1 MASSG
6 TLNLKLLVHLILC
19 LCLALAIDS
28 STDIVGRKCACND
41 KPCLE
46 TNNTCVLQNPDA
58 LCIAMKMRNEQQQEV
73 SLLMC
78 EEDPKGPPERR
89 FPCQNPEPSPYYM
102 SKCCVE
108 QDYCNR
114 ELIKDMQLLPLP
126 TSQPTELCNLK
137 PDYGDC
143 TMEAFV
149 WYYNISLNDCRQFV
163 YSGCGGNDNKF
174 YSKGSCL
181 RRCEYFN
188 SKPDSSPISM
198 VNLSLAIAI
207 PVTIICLAAFFLM
220 AVRWYLL
227 QKSARQSI
235 TRLEVPLISG
245 QGSQV
250 IPMGWTLN
258 DLHNTATSSS
268 GSGLPL
274 LVQRTIARQIT
285 LVDCIGKGR
294 YGEVYKGR
302 WRGEYVAVKIFSSR
316 EERSWFREAEIYQT
330 VMLRHEN
337 ILGFIAADNKDS
349 GMVTQLLLITDYM
362 ENGSLFD
369 YLNMTTLDTAGMIRL
384 AYSTANG
391 LAHLHVEIVGMQGK
405 PAIAHRDL
413 KSKNILVKRNGQC
426 AIADLGLAVRH
437 DSERDT
443 VDIAPNNRIGT
454 KRYLPPEVLD
464 DTINVNH
471 FEAFKR
477 ADVYSLGL
485 VFWEIARRCSIGGIY
500 EEYRLPYYD
509 MVPCD
514 PSIEDMRKVVVNDR
528 QRPTVP
534 NRWNNVEPLR
544 VLAKV
549 MKECWYHSAA
559 ARLTALRIKKTLDN
573 LRVAEDVKL

>member
-1 MASSG
+1 MSWVGVFRQCAV
-6 TLNLKLLVHLILC
+6 LLVFPC
-19 LCLALAIDS
+19 LVLGN
-28 STDIVGRKCACND
+28 VGRKCAYND
-41 KPCLE
+41 NGHREK
-46 TNNTCVLQNPDA
+46 NGTCVLENPEGI
-58 LCIAMKMRNEQQQEV
+58 CIAMKIRDENQKEMT
-73 SLLMC
+73 LLLC
-78 EEDPKGPPERR
+78 EDNPKGPPERR
-89 FPCQNPEPSPYYM
+89 FGCLNPQPNTYYM
-102 SKCCVE
+102 SMCCSDT
-108 QDYCNR
+108 DYCNR
-114 ELIKDMQLLPLP
+114 ELIKDMKLLPLP
-126 TSQPTELCNLK
+126 TEEPKIERCTMK
-137 PDYGDC
+137 PLYGDC
-143 TMEAFV
+143 NSQVNV
-149 WYYNISLNDCRQFV
+149 WFYNMTVDQCQPYI
-163 YSGCGGNDNKF
+163 YSGCGGTDNIF
-174 YSKGSCL
+174 YDEDFCTRSCKG
-181 RRCEYFN
+181 FN
-188 SKPDSSPISM
+188 SPPSEKISM
-198 VNLSLAIAI
+198 VNLALAIAI
-207 PVTIICLAAFFLM
+207 PITIFCLAALFLM
-220 AVRWYLL
+220 TVRWYLWQRSTTHGRSHNDL
-227 QKSARQSI
+227 
-235 TRLEVPLISG
+235 PLICGHHSPG
-245 QGSQV
+245 
-250 IPMGWTLN
+250 IPVGWTLS
-258 DLHNTATSSS
+258 DIHNTATSSS

-285 LVDCIGKGR
+285 LIECIGKGR

-349 GMVTQLLLITDYM
+349 GMVTQLLLVTDHM

-369 YLNMTTLDTAGMIRL
+369 YLNMTTVDTAGMIRL

-413 KSKNILVKRNGQC
+413 KTKNILVKRNGQC

-437 DSERDT
+437 DSEKDT

-509 MVPCD
+509 MVPSD
-514 PSIEDMRKVVVNDR
+514 PSIEDMRKVVVGDR
-528 QRPTVP
+528 QRPTIP

>member
-1 MASSG
+1 MASIG
-6 TLNLKLLVHLILC
+6 MLNLMLIFIILCPCLILGT
-19 LCLALAIDS
+19 DT
-28 STDIVGRKCACND
+28 STGAVGRKCACND

-46 TNNTCVLQNPDA
+46 TNHTCVLQNPNA
-58 LCIAMKMRNEQQQEV
+58 LCIAMKMRDDSQREV

-78 EEDPKGPPERR
+78 EEDPKGPEERP
-89 FPCQNPEPSPYYM
+89 FPCQNPESNPYYM
-102 SKCCVE
+102 SKCCVD

-114 ELIKDMQLLPLP
+114 ELVKDMHLEPLP
-126 TSQPTELCNLK
+126 TTQPTVCNLK
-137 PDYGDC
+137 PAFGDC
-143 TMEAFV
+143 DMEAFL
-149 WYYNISLNDCRQFV
+149 WYYNTTLNDCQQFV

-174 YSKGSCL
+174 YTKDSCL
-181 RRCEYFN
+181 RQCHDYKA
-188 SKPDSSPISM
+188 KPDEPISM

-227 QKSARQSI
+227 QKSASRPIRMQ
-235 TRLEVPLISG
+235 VPLIPG
-245 QGSQV
+245 TGSQV
-250 IPMGWTLN
+250 IPMGWNLT

-302 WRGEYVAVKIFSSR
+302 WRGEHVAVKIFSSR

-349 GMVTQLLLITDYM
+349 GMVTQLLLVTDYM

-369 YLNMTTLDTAGMIRL
+369 FLNMTTIDTAGMIRL

-514 PSIEDMRKVVVNDR
+514 PSIEDMRKVVVGDR
-528 QRPTVP
+528 QRPTIP